1 MLTAEQNKLLTQTG
15 AGTPMGEL
23 MRRYWIPITIS
34 NRVVAGGAPLR
45 IKILGEEL
53 VVFRSPQ
60 GEVGLMAEMCPHRN
74 ASLALARNEECG
86 LRCLYHAWLIAPDG
100 RVLETPP
107 EPPEV
112 NLSDKFKHP
121 AYPCC
126 EAGGIVWAYLG
137 PEGTMPDF
145 PEWIF
150 QPYDD
155 DKIYATNAFQDC
167 NWLQGLEGDLDAQH
181 GPYLHYTDDEAHTQD
196 GLENRANE
204 YIFDQR
210 PKVAAARRPW
220 GLQTVFRYLHKDG
233 KAATYWIHPFVMPF
247 FTFFESN
254 LLDTEGALMHAWVPA
269 TDESHW
275 VWSVLF
281 SESAMTDDYLEFVD
295 RTRGYGMTDPE
306 NNWRVTAFTGEG
318 VGYEQ
323 DRELMASGK
332 SFSGI
337 EGILQQ
343 DLAIQYSMGPISDR
357 TREHLTSG
365 DIAIVQ
371 VRKYL
376 LDTLTAVA
384 NGEPAPG
391 TKPGSQEGILFEA
404 LTAEPDASMRDLAA
418 R

>member
-1 MLTAEQNKLLTQTG
+1 MLTAEQNNLLTQTN
-15 AGTPMGEL
+15 AGTPLGDL
-23 MRRYWIPITIS
+23 MRCYWIPITPSQRIE
-34 NRVVAGGAPLR
+34 AGGAPLQ
-45 IKILGEEL
+45 IKILGESL
-53 VVFRSPQ
+53 VVYRSPQ
-60 GEVGLMAEMCPHRN
+60 GEVGLMGEFCPHRN
-74 ASLALARNEECG
+74 ASLALARNDECG

-112 NLSDKFKHP
+112 NLSDKFRHT
-121 AYPCC
+121 AYPCQ

-137 PEGTMPDF
+137 DQSSMPEF
-145 PEWIF
+145 PAWIF
-150 QPYDD
+150 EPYDD
-155 DKIYATNAFQDC
+155 DNIYATNAFQEC

-181 GPYLHYTDDEAHTQD
+181 GPYLHYTEDEAHTQD
-196 GLENRANE
+196 GLANRANE
-204 YIFDQR
+204 YIYDQR
-210 PKVAAARRPW
+210 PKVAAARKPW
-220 GLQTVFRYLHKDG
+220 GLQTVFRYLHKDE

-281 SESAMTDDYLEFVD
+281 SESEMTDDYLEFVD
-295 RTRGYGMTDPE
+295 QTRGYGMTDPD

-318 VGYEQ
+318 VGFKQ
-323 DRELMASGK
+323 DRDAMASGK
-332 SFSGI
+332 TFSGI

-343 DLAIQYSMGPISDR
+343 DLAIQYSMGPISNR
-357 TREHLTSG
+357 TKEHLTSG

-376 LDTLTAVA
+376 LDTIAQFRT
-384 NGEPAPG
+384 GEAAPG
-391 TKPGSQEGILFEA
+391 TEPGSQKGIAYEA
-404 LTAEPDASMRDLAA
+404 LTGSPDVSMRDLAA